1 MTSGYVEYCQGGN
14 LTLTLVASPNKRRL
28 SLIAAVG
35 RDSGRLVRL
44 VVVLEERIIHSLF
57 SRYNKM

>member
-1 MTSGYVEYCQGGN
+1 M
-14 LTLTLVASPNKRRL
+14 LTLVASPNKRRL

-44 VVVLEERIIHSLF
+44 VVLLEERIIHSLF
-57 SRYNKM
+57 SRYNKMK